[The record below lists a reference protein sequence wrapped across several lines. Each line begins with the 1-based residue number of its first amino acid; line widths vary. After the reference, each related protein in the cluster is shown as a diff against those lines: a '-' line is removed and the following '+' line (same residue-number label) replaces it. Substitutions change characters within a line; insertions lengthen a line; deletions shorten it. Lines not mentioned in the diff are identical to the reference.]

1 MASGSVYRTTVADS
15 WRWMWWDIPA
25 RLLPLALIPIAFL
38 SASRTPAQALGLVEG
53 HLIRDLALGLPLGF
67 LGFAV
72 ATAFGDYLSRR
83 AGRWFVPNRTDLLLQ
98 TAYYVLPNAA
108 IEEWFFRGFLQ
119 GTLVRWWHA
128 PELGLAAATLVFG
141 AYHVLGRWGWRPV
154 LGATVAGAALGT
166 IYLWQPQPPSLLLP
180 VIVHACITAGFLS
193 IGPYVLFAWRRAR
206 GRIRPQVELPGAVS

>member
-1 MASGSVYRTTVADS
+1 MVRHVALFRWKDGTTAADVSRVEEGLRPLPSQIPCIRAYR
-15 WRWMWWDIPA
+15 
-25 RLLPLALIPIAFL
+25 F
-38 SASRTPAQALGLVEG
+38 G
-53 HLIRDLALGLPLGF
+53 RDLGIQEGNAD
-67 LGFAV
+67 FAV
-72 ATAFGDYLSRR
+72 AAAFGDYLSRR

-128 PELGLAAATLVFG
+128 PWLGLAAATLVFG

-193 IGPYVLFAWRRAR
+193 VGPYVLFAWRRAR